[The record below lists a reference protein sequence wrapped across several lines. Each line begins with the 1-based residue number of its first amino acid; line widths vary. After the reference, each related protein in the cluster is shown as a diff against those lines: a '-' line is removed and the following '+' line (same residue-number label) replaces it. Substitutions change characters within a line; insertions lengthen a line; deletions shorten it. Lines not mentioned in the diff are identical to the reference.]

1 MPLSEMIWMQKHTP
15 WQIYQIYCRSIQVY
29 TQKKFSKCIKKY
41 AEICIMY
48 AEICI
53 MYAEKCRSIQFLL
66 IPAPIFLQRVLNLY
80 VMPHI
85 KSLCNA
91 TSCPCPPGSDCQFA
105 NCSFCSSGESIYD
118 LPLWSLCPMCWC
130 TIHLRCLFPMF
141 STWKIVLIHL
151 RIGIW
156 CFMSVRLYNLV
167 AGHKTWFLSF
177 RTCYRAWICNMQN
190 KGQYAIY
197 NLHWPLYNIHDISK

>member
-105 NCSFCSSGESIYD
+105 NCSFCRSGESIYD

-130 TIHLRCLFPMF
+130 FKSEQFSENKQRPSHCLAGCEMRCLHSGLCCLLLP
-141 STWKIVLIHL
+141 IVWSLQWLAPRAICL
-151 RIGIW
+151 
-156 CFMSVRLYNLV
+156 LY
-167 AGHKTWFLSF
+167 
-177 RTCYRAWICNMQN
+177 
-190 KGQYAIY
+190 
-197 NLHWPLYNIHDISK
+197 PP